1 MNKNIPVRILIGKLG
16 LDGHDRGALVISD
29 YLRNLGYEVIF
40 SGVHKTAAQVTNI
53 ALQEDVQAIG
63 ISILSGSHI
72 HHLSALVAELKKVN
86 SENIVLF
93 VGGIIPHSD
102 VEELN
107 ELGITGIFPSGS
119 SLESIALWLSEKLLQ
134 IHD

>member
-53 ALQEDVQAIG
+53 ALQEDAQAIG

-72 HHLSALVAELKKVN
+72 HHLSALVAELKKAN
-86 SENIVLF
+86 SENILLF

>member
-1 MNKNIPVRILIGKLG
+1 MNELVPVRILIGKLG

-72 HHLSALVAELKKVN
+72 HHLSGLVAELKKVN
-86 SENIVLF
+86 SGNILLF
-93 VGGIIPHSD
+93 VGGIIPQSD

-107 ELGITGIFPSGS
+107 KMGISGIFPSGS
-119 SLESIALWLSEKLLQ
+119 SLESIAFWLSENLLQ
-134 IHD
+134 SHD

>member
-1 MNKNIPVRILIGKLG
+1 LIGKLG

-40 SGVHKTAAQVTNI
+40 SGVHKSASQLTSI

-72 HHLSALVAELKKVN
+72 HHLSALVSELKAVN
-86 SENIVLF
+86 SENILLF
-93 VGGIIPHSD
+93 VGGIIPQVD
-102 VEELN
+102 FNELN
-107 ELGITGIFPSGS
+107 ELGIKGIFPSGS
-119 SLESIALWLSEKLLQ
+119 SLDSISLWLKENLSQKNG
-134 IHD
+134 

>member
-1 MNKNIPVRILIGKLG
+1 MNENVPVRILIGKLG

-29 YLRNLGYEVIF
+29 FLRNLGYEVIF

-72 HHLSALVAELKKVN
+72 HHLSALVAELNKVN
-86 SENIVLF
+86 SGNILLF
-93 VGGIIPHSD
+93 VGGIIPQSD
-102 VEELN
+102 VKELN

-119 SLESIALWLSEKLLQ
+119 SLESIALWLSQNLLQ

>member
-1 MNKNIPVRILIGKLG
+1 MKENIPVRILIGKLG

-40 SGVHKTAAQVTNI
+40 SGVHKSASQLMNI

-72 HHLSALVAELKKVN
+72 HHLSALVEELKKAH
-86 SENIVLF
+86 SDNIVLF
-93 VGGIIPHSD
+93 VGGIIPQGD
-102 VEELN
+102 FKELN
-107 ELGITGIFPSGS
+107 ELGIKGIFPSGS
-119 SLESIALWLSEKLLQ
+119 SLASISLWLRENLVGENG
-134 IHD
+134 

>member
-1 MNKNIPVRILIGKLG
+1 MNGNIPVRILIGKLG

-40 SGVHKTAAQVTNI
+40 SGVHKTAAQITTI

-72 HHLSALVAELKKVN
+72 HHLSALMTELKKAN
-86 SENIVLF
+86 SGNILLF
-93 VGGIIPHSD
+93 VGGIIPQSD
-102 VEELN
+102 VEGLN
-107 ELGITGIFPSGS
+107 ELGISGIFRSGS
-119 SLESIALWLSEKLLQ
+119 SLESIASWLSENLLQ